1 MSASATQ
8 TQSETYTTADIEAVF
23 RRFTTDL
30 RMIAESS
37 GAMTRSEAEDYGH
50 DAEYL
55 AKKRYLNFVDVTLF
69 VNGEE
74 EKAVRYTVTNPA
86 GDLKP
91 NRPGGVLWP
100 RLSGARLSVV
110 IGPTTEFWSSPSVMS
125 ALRISWV
132 PTNRDLSHSTLK
144 QSSGRSYVNNAY
156 GVKRDDFSK

>member
-8 TQSETYTTADIEAVF
+8 TQTETYTTADIEVVF

-55 AKKRYLNFVDVTLF
+55 AKKRYLKFVDVTLF
-69 VNGEE
+69 VNGVE
-74 EKAVRYTVTNPA
+74 EKALRYTVTAPA
-86 GDLKP
+86 GDLTP

-100 RLSGARLSVV
+100 KLSGARLSVV
-110 IGPTTEFWSSPSVMS
+110 IGPTNEFWSSPTVRA
-125 ALRISWV
+125 ALRMSWV
-132 PTNRDLSHSTLK
+132 PTAQDISHSTLK
-144 QSSGRSYVNNAY
+144 QNSGRSYVSNVY